1 VLSRNWVVQ
10 DLVLESIEVRPSK
23 EGWLRF
29 DKDRVVSAQDG
40 PPFTFALTLAVSR
53 ANCRSEAR
61 AKAVGVGSTAMLG

>member
-29 DKDRVVSAQDG
+29 DKERVVGAQDVS
-40 PPFTFALTLAVSR
+40 PFAFSLTID
-53 ANCRSEAR
+53 
-61 AKAVGVGSTAMLG
+61 